1 MKKILAA
8 LMVVSG
14 LMFVFVIGA
23 HAERGSAAW
32 IEIPFAFQAG
42 DRFLPAGEYL
52 FEFPKT
58 GADASGSLLKISTK
72 DGSICQYMLSRVIAG
87 DTENNDWQ
95 VSFAKYGD
103 SYFVGKV
110 RSGAV
115 GCEISKSRTEKNLA
129 KEYERF
135 LKPVASVELKAV
147 NSRAK

>member
-1 MKKILAA
+1 MKKILAV

-14 LMFVFVIGA
+14 LMFVFVIGV

-32 IEIPFAFQAG
+32 IKIPFAFQAG

-72 DGSICQYMLSRVIAG
+72 DGSICQYMLSLVIAG
-87 DTENNDWQ
+87 DTEGNDWQ

-103 SYFVGKV
+103 SYFVAKV
-110 RSGAV
+110 RSGDA